1 MNKEQILGII
11 RHALT
16 FGGGFLVTKG
26 WSDDSTNAELIG
38 GLLAVIGAVWSIVS
52 KARAP
57 KIPVSLWA
65 FSLLTL
71 GFGLWTLGCGTTH
84 PTTINLGSANGN
96 VTGSVTTEI
105 GTNFSGGI
113 SGSYDPTNGAW
124 TAGLII
130 TFKESPPSAVATLAA
145 SAGAVP
151 TKSGSRPSTLDPRPR
166 QWLIPRPDVTSPA
179 QTMFIEAALANGAK
193 IERIVLAVN

>member
-1 MNKEQILGII
+1 MNKDQILGLV

-38 GLLAVIGAVWSIVS
+38 GLLAVIGAIWSMII
-52 KARAP
+52 KIRAP
-57 KIPVSLWA
+57 KPQIPLGCLCV
-65 FSLLTL
+65 LLFTVL
-71 GFGLWTLGCGTTH
+71 ATGCGTTH
-84 PTTINLGSANGN
+84 PTTINLGSENGN

-145 SAGAVP
+145 QAGAVP
-151 TKSGSRPSTLDPRPR
+151 VSSPKSKGPSSAAYVIT
-166 QWLIPRPDVTSPA
+166 RPDVTSPA
-179 QTMFIEAALANGAK
+179 QTMFIEAALANGAT